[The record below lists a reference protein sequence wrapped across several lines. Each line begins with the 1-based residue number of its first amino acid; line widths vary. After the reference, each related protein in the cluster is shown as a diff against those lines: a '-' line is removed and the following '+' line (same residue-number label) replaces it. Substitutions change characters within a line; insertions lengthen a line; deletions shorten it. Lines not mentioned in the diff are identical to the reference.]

1 MRKWNNNIW
10 KFQETVKVSFYILKQ
25 FNNLTNY
32 DTIKRKI
39 IKIKGKNMR
48 LILAEKPSVGKDLGR
63 VLNCNKSGS
72 GFVEGKKHIVT
83 WALGHLVTL
92 ADPESY
98 NSKYAR
104 WELEDLPI
112 IPKSMKTEVIKQ
124 TRKQFSLVKELMLR
138 NDVKE
143 IVIATDAGREGELVA
158 RWIIEKAGVK
168 KPLKRLWISS
178 VTDKAIKDGFNN
190 LKDGRLYEALYAS
203 ALARAEADWIVGIN
217 ATRALTTKY
226 KAQLSCGRV
235 QTPTLAMIKALE
247 DEIRDFKPVYYY
259 GVEVTAENFKFIWH
273 DKNDNRIFDEVKCD
287 YIIESIKGKKLEI
300 VNISRKKALKYAPLL
315 YDLTELQRDA
325 NNIYGFSAKETLSIM
340 QALYERHKVLTYP
353 RTDSRYLTEDIV
365 ETLKDRVRAVSVGPY
380 SKIGYKISS
389 NPIKPNKNFVNN
401 LKVSDHHAIIPTEQ
415 RIILTELSDRERK
428 IFDLVV
434 KRFFAVLS
442 EPFEYEKITLAAKIN
457 NEDFTS
463 SGRITLKAGWKEV
476 YGSYEDEEI
485 LVEHSKEE
493 LNKLKKGSLNVR
505 TVKKIRGETKS
516 PARFTEATLLSAM
529 ENPVKYMKNADK
541 ELKKTIGET
550 GGLGTVATRADI
562 IDKLFNSYVIEKKDK
577 YIYTTSKG
585 RQLLE
590 LAPTDLKSP
599 VLTAKW
605 EQKLNDISKG
615 NLEKNKFIDDMINY
629 TRLIIKEIKNS
640 DKKFLHDNETREKC
654 PNCQEYLLEVKGK
667 KGTMLI
673 CKNREC
679 GYKRG
684 ISQITNARCPNC
696 HKKLELKGEGEG
708 KIFVCKCGYREKLS
722 AFNKRKENEKA
733 SISNRE
739 AAKYLAKLNKKS
751 EININ
756 TALADSLKKLKL
768 DKEI

>member
-1 MRKWNNNIW
+1 
-10 KFQETVKVSFYILKQ
+10 
-25 FNNLTNY
+25 
-32 DTIKRKI
+32 
-39 IKIKGKNMR
+39 MR

-63 VLNCNKSGS
+63 VLNCNKEGN
-72 GFVEGKKHIVT
+72 GYLEGKDNIVT

-98 NSKYAR
+98 DSIYAS
-104 WELEDLPI
+104 WQLEDLPI

-124 TRKQFSLVKELMLR
+124 TRKQFNTVKELMLR
-138 NDVKE
+138 SDVKE

-168 KPLKRLWISS
+168 KPIKRLWISS
-178 VTDKAIKDGFNN
+178 VTDKAIREGFNN
-190 LKDGRLYEALYAS
+190 LKDGRLYESLYAS
-203 ALARAEADWIVGIN
+203 ALARAQADWIVGIN

-226 KAQLSCGRV
+226 NAQLSCGRV

-247 DEIRDFKPVYYY
+247 DEIRDFKPVKYY
-259 GVEVTAENFKFIWH
+259 GIEVTAVNFKFTWH
-273 DKNDNRIFDEVKCD
+273 DNNDKRIFDEAKCD
-287 YIIESIKGKKLEI
+287 RTMDSLKGKRLETI
-300 VNISRKKALKYAPLL
+300 DISRKKLLKHAPLL

-353 RTDSRYLTEDIV
+353 RTDSRYLTDDLV
-365 ETLKDRVRAVSVGPY
+365 ETLKDRVKAVSVGPY
-380 SKIGYKISS
+380 SKTGLKICSS
-389 NPIKPNKNFVNN
+389 PLKPNKNFVDNS
-401 LKVSDHHAIIPTEQ
+401 KVSDHHAIIPTEQ
-415 RIILTELSDRERK
+415 RAVLADMTDRERK

-442 EPFEYEKITLAAKIN
+442 DPFEYERIIIEAKIN
-457 NEDFTS
+457 NEKFTS
-463 SGRITLKAGWKEV
+463 SGRITLKTGWKEI
-476 YGSYEDEEI
+476 YGSYEDEEAQDE
-485 LVEHSKEE
+485 LAAEE
-493 LNKLKKGSLNVR
+493 LNKLKKGFLSISSI
-505 TVKKIRGETKS
+505 KKTTGETKA
-516 PARFTEATLLSAM
+516 PARFTEASLLSAM

-541 ELKKTIGET
+541 DLKKTIGQA

-562 IDKLFNSYVIEKKDK
+562 IDKLFNSFVIEKKDK

-590 LAPTDLKSP
+590 LAPEDLKSP

-605 EQKLNDISKG
+605 EQKLNEIAKG
-615 NLEKNKFIDDMINY
+615 NLDKNKFLDDMIDY

-640 DKKFLHDNETREKC
+640 DKKYVHDNETREKC

-667 KGTMLI
+667 KGTFLV

-679 GYKRG
+679 GYRKN
-684 ISQITNARCPNC
+684 ISQISNARCPNC

-708 KIFVCKCGYREKLS
+708 RIFVCACGYREKLS
-722 AFNKRKENEKA
+722 AFMKRKENEKT
-733 SISNRE
+733 SISSRE
-739 AAKYLAKLNKKS
+739 AAKYLSKLNKKS
-751 EININ
+751 DENIN
-756 TALADSLKKLKL
+756 TALADALKKLKL
-768 DKEI
+768 